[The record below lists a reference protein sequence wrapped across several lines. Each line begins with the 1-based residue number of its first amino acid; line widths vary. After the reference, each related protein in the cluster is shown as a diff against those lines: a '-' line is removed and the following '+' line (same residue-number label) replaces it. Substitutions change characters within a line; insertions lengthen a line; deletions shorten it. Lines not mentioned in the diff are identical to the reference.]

1 MQRTFRGTR
10 WSLPLLTALLLPCP
24 CVHGQQ
30 KQLTVTVEDGSGARV
45 PGAVIVLRCSGQRD
59 ATVSLNDEGSATAP
73 LPPGTCGL
81 HVSAPGFSEAQRE
94 LADGE
99 SVVTVRLRPLSAS
112 AEMTVRANGTG
123 IETNTPVAQA
133 TLGAEEIAHLPM
145 FNRATGF
152 TDLLTR
158 TTPGVAADS
167 NGFAHPLGEHA
178 DTSISL
184 DGQPI
189 TDQQAKVFAN
199 QIDPSI
205 IDSLNAMTGAPPA
218 EFGDKTSLVV
228 TVNTRSGL
236 DHAPSAT
243 VSTEYGS
250 FGTWAASG
258 TMAAGTRR
266 WGNFV
271 AITANGSGRYLDSP
285 EFRPMHDH
293 GHGEAVFDRVDW
305 QPTSHDQLH
314 LNVIGGRSWFQ
325 TPNSYDAQ
333 ATGQDQR
340 SAMRNVNLAAGWTH
354 SFSPAL
360 LTSFTP
366 FVRHDEARYLP
377 SANPLADATATL
389 QQDRTL
395 TNFGVRGEAVY
406 AKRGHTAKLG
416 STYWRTL
423 LHERF
428 DVALTDPLYNALCVD
443 TAGDAVAA
451 PGVRGSAQ
459 CAAAGYAANPAFEP
473 GLLPYDLTRGGSL
486 YRFDQGAT
494 VEQAALYAQDDI
506 KWGRWLLSPGI
517 RYDIYN
523 GLSRGRQVAPRLGL
537 GYRTPWSGTLLR
549 ASYAR
554 LYETP
559 YNENLIFA
567 NEHEGSGSAQTN
579 PFASYRSEP
588 VRPGTRNQ
596 FNIGFAQGFGSHIT
610 VDADYYWKFT
620 HTAFD
625 FDTLFNT
632 PITFSVAWRKSK
644 IDGLALR
651 VNFSDYHGLSA
662 YSVMGHVR
670 SRFFTPQVGGLIF
683 NSVPGSSVFRIDHGE
698 EFEQTTHIRY
708 QLPATIMQR
717 HRMWVAGAWRYNSGL
732 ALPDTVPTYLDAL
745 QLSADEQSQMGLHCG
760 SDFATPTRAIRNC
773 DVSSFGATRVR
784 IPALGTQ
791 NDDRNPVRVAPRTLL
806 DLSAGDERLF
816 TREHFTVGVRVSV
829 INLTGKVA
837 LYNFL
842 STFSGTHFVPPR
854 SVQAGFDV
862 TF

>member
-1 MQRTFRGTR
+1 
-10 WSLPLLTALLLPCP
+10 
-24 CVHGQQ
+24 
-30 KQLTVTVEDGSGARV
+30 
-45 PGAVIVLRCSGQRD
+45 VIVLRCTGQRD
-59 ATVSLNDEGSATAP
+59 VTLGLNGEGSATTT
-73 LPPGTCGL
+73 LPEATCNL
-81 HVSAPGFSEAQRE
+81 RASAAGFAELRRE
-94 LADGE
+94 LAPGE
-99 SVVTVRLRPLSAS
+99 SAVTLQLHLLSSS

-123 IETNTPVAQA
+123 IDTSTPVAQA
-133 TLGAEEIAHLPM
+133 TLGSEEIAHTPL

-178 DTSISL
+178 DTSLSL

-199 QIDPSI
+199 QIDPNI
-205 IDSLNAMTGAPPA
+205 IDTLNAMTGAPPA

-236 DHAPSAT
+236 NRRPSAT
-243 VSTEYGS
+243 ISADYGS
-250 FGTWAASG
+250 FGTWSTSG

-271 AITANGSGRYLDSP
+271 AINASGSGRYLDSP
-285 EFRPMHDH
+285 ELRPMHDR
-293 GHGEAVFDRVDW
+293 GHGEAVFDRIDW
-305 QPTSHDQLH
+305 QPSSSDQLH
-314 LNVIGGRSWFQ
+314 VNLIGGRSWFQ

-333 ATGQDQR
+333 AAGQDQR
-340 SAMRNVNLAAGWTH
+340 SAMRNMNIAGGWTH
-354 SFSPAL
+354 VFSPSL
-360 LTSFTP
+360 LTSITP
-366 FVRHDEARYLP
+366 FVRHDEAKYLP
-377 SANPLADATATL
+377 SANPLADATATM

-395 TNFGVRGEAVY
+395 TNAGMRAEAVY
-406 AKRGHTAKLG
+406 ARGAHTAKLG

-428 DVALTDPLYNALCVD
+428 DVALTDPLYNSVCVD
-443 TAGDAVAA
+443 ASGDAVVAT
-451 PGVRGSAQ
+451 GVRDPAQ
-459 CAAAGYAANPAFEP
+459 CAAAGYVANPAFEA
-473 GLLPYDLTRGGSL
+473 GLLPYDLTRGGGL
-486 YRFDQGAT
+486 YHFDQSAT
-494 VEQAALYAQDDI
+494 VEQAAIYAQDDI
-506 KWGRWLLSPGI
+506 KWGRWLLSPGL

-537 GYRTPWSGTLLR
+537 GYRTPWTGTLLR

-567 NEHEGSGSAQTN
+567 NEHAGSGSAQTN

-610 VDADYYWKFT
+610 LDAGYYWKFT
-620 HTAFD
+620 NTAFD

-644 IDGLALR
+644 IDGLAMR
-651 VNFSDYHGLSA
+651 VNFSDFHGLSA

-683 NSVPGSSVFRIDHGE
+683 NSVPASSVFRIDHGE
-698 EFEQTTHIRY
+698 EFEQTTNVRY
-708 QLPATIMQR
+708 QVPAGMMR
-717 HRMWVAGAWRYNSGL
+717 SHRMWVAGAWRYNSGL

-745 QLSADEQSQMGLHCG
+745 QLTADEQSQMGLHCG
-760 SDFATPTRAIRNC
+760 NDFASPTRAIRSC
-773 DVSSFGATRVR
+773 DVNAFGATRVR
-784 IPALGTQ
+784 IPAFGTQ

-806 DLSAGDERLF
+806 DLTIGDERLF
-816 TREHFTVGVRVSV
+816 TREHVTVGMRLSV
-829 INLTGKVA
+829 INLTNKIA

-854 SVQAGFDV
+854 SMQAGFDV